1 MNPVT
6 STNPTA
12 VQEGGAAKCQALN
25 IEEDVPSTA
34 AVQEGGTAKRRALN
48 NEEDV
53 PCIRGLMAGALF
65 LGVQQSGRATYAV
78 EVCVQHVDIKN
89 EALSGYLKIA
99 GLTDEFPEL
108 TTFFEGEIVG
118 HRHSFLTQKWDADE
132 TTDREVSAF
141 TDKQYHLK
149 PDSFFRILKESPLTA
164 LEQIC
169 SVFPSRVWKRHG
181 AGKR

>member
-1 MNPVT
+1 MNT
-6 STNPTA
+6 STTETTA
-12 VQEGGAAKCQALN
+12 VQEGAAKREALN
-25 IEEDVPSTA
+25 IEEDVPSII

-78 EVCVQHVDIKN
+78 EVHIQHVDIKN

-132 TTDREVSAF
+132 TTDREVRAF
-141 TDKQYHLK
+141 TDKQYNLK
-149 PDSFFRILKESPLTA
+149 PDSSF
-164 LEQIC
+164 
-169 SVFPSRVWKRHG
+169 
-181 AGKR
+181 